1 MAPGIG
7 SSDTRE
13 ELPHQTQWMGISMRM
28 HQMIEDIEDCK
39 SIDGQT
45 VPNLVLL
52 HLFKEKKVRK
62 DCTSES
68 KRNGQTLFRTD

>member
-1 MAPGIG
+1 
-7 SSDTRE
+7 
-13 ELPHQTQWMGISMRM
+13 MGISMRM

-52 HLFKEKKVRK
+52 HLFKEKKWEK
-62 DCTSES
+62 TAQESE
-68 KRNGQTLFRTD
+68 RNGQTLFRTD